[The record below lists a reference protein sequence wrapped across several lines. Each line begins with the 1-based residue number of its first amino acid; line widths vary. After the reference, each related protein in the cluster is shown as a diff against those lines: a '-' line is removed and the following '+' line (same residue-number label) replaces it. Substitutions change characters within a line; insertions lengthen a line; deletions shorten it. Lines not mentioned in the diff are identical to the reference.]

1 MNEVSTALLL
11 TPRQAAQALAISERT
26 LWTLTDRGDVPCV
39 RIGRL
44 VRYPA
49 DALQQWIADRAARQ
63 GICR

>member
-1 MNEVSTALLL
+1 MSSAATTPLLL
-11 TPRQAAQALAISERT
+11 TPRQAAEALAISERT

-49 DALQQWIADRAARQ
+49 TALAQWIADRAMQ
-63 GICR
+63 TCR